1 MTIFMPTTMMMLTP
15 RLLVAMAVLWVV
27 TVTVQSR
34 PTVDSGEPE
43 LEESAEPPPDPTVLM
58 VPVRVLTDPDSSF
71 GKILRNQLRTMS
83 DHDLSVL
90 ESSLQ
95 TGTKTDRSED
105 DDVMMGDM
113 PSADDP
119 QDSSS
124 PATSLG
130 LATVTP
136 DDYTDEMLRRES
148 DKNLRIQTIH
158 NQMINFMGRNIPQ
171 ILSPSPMMKPGP
183 IPIQQRDA
191 IRIFYDNLNNFPT
204 YPSDAFTEKTQSFYP
219 TCDLPRHTNEEVW
232 NTKESM
238 NLMFNISL
246 PKSSK
251 GISINVNMARL
262 RLYKQ
267 FVSCYS
273 QSSNETDDS
282 QACPSTF
289 YVETMKQPNTN
300 LSTAGVVP
308 LIMDERQIRVSI
320 YAYTRSLKRKR
331 VKRKLLDSRMVPYY
345 SEKWTEWNIRNAVK
359 AWHKNPVRNYG
370 INVEVEDEDGNLLPV
385 SKFFRPM
392 NCSGDAQM
400 MTPKPVPGFIMEAV
414 HNGYGNPT
422 ITANNTNANTVD
434 AFALS
439 FNMHRYPIMDIT
451 TVEVPESEVNN
462 AMLYQYAKN
471 TFEQVGG
478 SDTVSAPYLPA
489 GQGDQGNQ
497 HRIRHG
503 SRQHQN
509 NGTIPGSL
517 SRDGH
522 ELRDQII
529 VQGVIQRNVQH
540 KPQTTEIP
548 DFG

>member
-1 MTIFMPTTMMMLTP
+1 MMLTP
-15 RLLVAMAVLWVV
+15 RLLFAMAVLWVV

-34 PTVDSGEPE
+34 PTVDS
-43 LEESAEPPPDPTVLM
+43 EETEQDESDEIPSNPTVLM
-58 VPVRVLTDPDSSF
+58 VPNRILADPDSSF
-71 GKILRNQLRTMS
+71 GKMLRDRLRTMS
-83 DHDLSVL
+83 DKDLTVL
-90 ESSLQ
+90 QSNMQ
-95 TGTKTDRSED
+95 TAIKTDPND
-105 DDVMMGDM
+105 DDMMMGDM

-124 PATSLG
+124 PASPLG
-130 LATVTP
+130 LVTVTP
-136 DDYTDEMLRRES
+136 DMDYTDDILRRQS

-158 NQMINFMGRNIPQ
+158 DQMIKFMGRNAQ
-171 ILSPSPMMKPGP
+171 ILSPSPMIKTGP
-183 IPIQQRDA
+183 SSIIPIQQRDA

-204 YPSDAFTEKTQSFYP
+204 YPSDTFTEKTQSFYP
-219 TCDLPRHTNEEVW
+219 TCDLPKHTNEGVW

-238 NLMFNISL
+238 NLMFNITL

-282 QACPSTF
+282 QACPPTF
-289 YVETMKQPNTN
+289 YVETIKQSNSN

-308 LIMDERQIRVSI
+308 LILDERQIRVSI

-359 AWHKNPVRNYG
+359 AWHRNPGRNYG
-370 INVEVEDEDGNLLPV
+370 ISVEVEDEDGNLLPV

-392 NCSGDAQM
+392 NCSGDAQI
-400 MTPKPVPGFIMEAV
+400 MTPKPVPGFIMEAM
-414 HNGYGNPT
+414 HNGYQAVTTN
-422 ITANNTNANTVD
+422 NSNTNAAD
-434 AFALS
+434 ALAFS
-439 FNMHRYPIMDIT
+439 FNMHRYPIMDVT

-471 TFEQVGG
+471 AFEQVGG
-478 SDTVSAPYLPA
+478 SSAASASYLPT
-489 GQGDQGNQ
+489 GQEDQ
-497 HRIRHG
+497 HRLRHG
-503 SRQHQN
+503 SRQHRN
-509 NGTIPGSL
+509 NGTVPGGL

-529 VQGVIQRNVQH
+529 MQGVIQRNAQH
-540 KPQTTEIP
+540 RPTTTEIP
-548 DFG
+548 DYR

>member
-1 MTIFMPTTMMMLTP
+1 MMLTP
-15 RLLVAMAVLWVV
+15 RLLVTIAVLWLI

-34 PTVDSGEPE
+34 PTSDSGEPE
-43 LEESAEPPPDPTVLM
+43 LDESAEPSVDPSVLM
-58 VPVRVLTDPDSSF
+58 VPARVLTDPESPF
-71 GKILRNQLRTMS
+71 GKMLRDRLRTMS

-90 ESSLQ
+90 ESNLQ
-95 TGTKTDRSED
+95 TGTKTTDHLED
-105 DDVMMGDM
+105 QDMMMGDM
-113 PSADDP
+113 PSVDDP

-124 PATSLG
+124 PAPSLG
-130 LATVTP
+130 LVTVTP
-136 DDYTDEMLRRES
+136 DDYTDEFSRRESPESADPEVS
-148 DKNLRIQTIH
+148 DKNLRIETIQ
-158 NQMINFMGRNIPQ
+158 NQMINFMGTRFPQ
-171 ILSPSPMMKPGP
+171 ILSPSPMMKTGP
-183 IPIQQRDA
+183 NPVIPIQQRDA
-191 IRIFYDNLNNFPT
+191 IRVFYNNLNKFPT
-204 YPSDAFTEKTQSFYP
+204 YPSDTYIEKTQSFYP
-219 TCDLPRHTNEEVW
+219 TCELPKHTSEGVW

-267 FVSCYS
+267 FVACYS

-282 QACPSTF
+282 QACPQTF
-289 YVETMKQPNTN
+289 YVETMKQSSTN

-308 LIMDERQIRVSI
+308 LIMDERQIRVSV

-359 AWHKNPVRNYG
+359 IWHKNPVRNYG
-370 INVEVEDEDGNLLPV
+370 ISIEVEDEDGNLLPV

-400 MTPKPVPGFIMEAV
+400 IIPKPVPGFIMEAV
-414 HNGYGNPT
+414 HNGYSDT
-422 ITANNTNANTVD
+422 VTTNNSNANTVD

-439 FNMHRYPIMDIT
+439 FNMHRYPIMDVT
-451 TVEVPESEVNN
+451 TVEMPESEVNN

-471 TFEQVGG
+471 AFEQVGDSG
-478 SDTVSAPYLPA
+478 TAAYLPEE
-489 GQGDQGNQ
+489 QEDQGNQ

-503 SRQHQN
+503 SRQHRN

-529 VQGVIQRNVQH
+529 PQGVVQLH
-540 KPQTTEIP
+540 KPSTTESP
-548 DFG
+548 DNR